1 MEPLN
6 VRLKLLSGKQKN
18 IGEEKQM
25 FNPAEEMSS
34 LAFDK
39 ILGGAL
45 NAVVSAQNN
54 SSLTT
59 VNFIKS
65 VGFQNDEN
73 GNTVKP
79 VYVDFKYP
87 KEVAPYRAATPD
99 SYRVVVKEKGEGYN
113 ENELNNGGY
122 KLEDAPDVKL
132 NFTVNTNGEIS
143 AVSIVGGEDKLEE
156 KFKGKSDPLKVT
168 LSAMSKK
175 TAEIS
180 IEKVA
185 GTEATPAKFQDMTLQ
200 VPLLTIVPIP
210 FIRVASTD
218 IELNVKINS
227 IYNSTESS
235 DTNVNSGMTA
245 NASAKNLFF
254 RGNISI
260 NASVSHQKKKSTT
273 EDVKKEYSLN
283 IKIHAVQDD
292 VPAGMARILDIL
304 EESIVPKVEHEAA

>member
-1 MEPLN
+1 
-6 VRLKLLSGKQKN
+6 
-18 IGEEKQM
+18 M

-34 LAFDK
+34 IAFDK

-54 SSLTT
+54 SSMTT

-99 SYRVVVKEKGEGYN
+99 LIRCVIKNKGKGYKES
-113 ENELNNGGY
+113 ELNNGGY
-122 KLEDAPDVKL
+122 NLEGLTDVAL
-132 NFTVNTNGEIS
+132 NFTVNTKGEIS
-143 AVSIVGGEDKLEE
+143 AVSVGGGEDKLLE
-156 KFKGKSDPLKVT
+156 KLKDDKSGQTELKIT
-168 LSAMSKK
+168 LSAKSETAADIAIKK
-175 TAEIS
+175 
-180 IEKVA
+180 VP
-185 GTEATPAKFQDMTLQ
+185 GTKASAAKFQDMTLQ
-200 VPLLTIVPIP
+200 VPLLTIVPVP

-227 IYNSTESS
+227 IYNSSESS
-235 DTNVNSGMTA
+235 DTKADSGMTA
-245 NASAKNLFF
+245 SASARGLFC
-254 RGNISI
+254 RGNVSI
-260 NASVSHQKKKSTT
+260 NASVSHQKKKSTA
-273 EDVKKEYSLN
+273 EEVKKEYSLN

-292 VPAGMARILDIL
+292 VPAGMGRILDIL
-304 EESIVPKVEHEAA
+304 EESIVPKFSNDQESA

>member
-1 MEPLN
+1 MLT
-6 VRLKLLSGKQKN
+6 GKQKN
-18 IGEEKQM
+18 KKENNKM

-34 LAFDK
+34 IAFDK

-99 SYRVVVKEKGEGYN
+99 TVRFVIKSKGKGYD
-113 ENELNNGGY
+113 ESELNNGGY
-122 KLEDAPDVKL
+122 SLDGLADVVL
-132 NFTVNTNGEIS
+132 NFTVNTDGEIS
-143 AVSIVGGEDKLEE
+143 AVSVAVGEDKLLE
-156 KFKGKSDPLKVT
+156 KLKDDKSGQAEIKVT
-168 LSAMSKK
+168 LSAESDEE
-175 TAEIS
+175 AEIS
-180 IEKVA
+180 IKKVLGA
-185 GTEATPAKFQDMTLQ
+185 KASPAKFQDMTLQ

-227 IYNSTESS
+227 IYNSSESS

-245 NASAKNLFF
+245 SASARGLFA
-254 RGNISI
+254 RGSINI

-292 VPAGMARILDIL
+292 VPAGMGRILDIL
-304 EESIVPKVEHEAA
+304 EESIVPKLSSEKESA